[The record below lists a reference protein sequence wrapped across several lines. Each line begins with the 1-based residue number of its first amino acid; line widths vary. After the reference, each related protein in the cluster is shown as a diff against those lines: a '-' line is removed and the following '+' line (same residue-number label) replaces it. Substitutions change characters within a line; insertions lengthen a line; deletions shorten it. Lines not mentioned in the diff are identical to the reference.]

1 MRKYFL
7 LAHSY
12 LHKTR
17 GQSAALFILIFLAA
31 AMLHLWLILAL
42 DYKQNFDRQHER
54 LNAQHVTL
62 TLDSTDE
69 EARHFLAQTLKADA
83 RTKEFSSDNTLHMV
97 GSFDYN
103 GGEINSELI
112 FSEKTSALSRSVGKI
127 EIVEEG
133 PSDSG
138 VYLPILYRSEDIAVG
153 KDVTISIG
161 NRRFTYRVCGF
172 FNSLMTGSHNCSL
185 CEIILTKDQYD
196 DLEQS
201 GCAPRATSF
210 YIRLREKA
218 DSEDFEAMLK
228 NAVSSRYPTLRT
240 VSNSYALVSHSRY
253 ISQLICSGILS
264 AMAFFILLIAL
275 VVIASNILNY
285 IQRNMKNLGALK
297 AIGFTG
303 RQLIFSLLLPFM
315 GISLSASAV
324 GTALSYALFPAVN
337 RMMISQTGIPYTP
350 RFLPLPLG
358 ITLLVLNGTAAAAV
372 WLSSCR
378 VKKIEPITALRQGV
392 LAHNF
397 KKNHIPLET
406 AHAPLSLALALKT
419 TFSGIKHNLTVGVT
433 VFILSLIVVFSTL
446 MWENVIVDMTPFI
459 NMIVGEWADSCLN
472 VNAGRESEFIQTIN
486 ADPRVEKAY
495 LYTSLE
501 VRHVGGIGLMATI
514 CDDFSQ
520 ANNQNVVFE
529 GRSPKFDNEIA
540 LAAKYA
546 KEQGLRIGDEI
557 KITAGGKEAV
567 YLISGFTQTTN
578 NLGKDCLLTRDG
590 YERLGR
596 LSNTSYYLNL
606 RADVDIDAFHS
617 EAKRQFGADLNAA
630 INVKATI
637 EGASSVYVVLMI
649 AIVIGILF
657 LSLIIITFVLYL
669 LVRTMLSNKQL
680 DYGILKA
687 LGFTTGQLILQT
699 ALSFLPALIVSTAVG
714 LSVSSLIINPL
725 TALFLSG
732 IGIVKSTFTVPGKQ
746 IAAAG
751 VCLIL
756 SAFAITCLLSL
767 RIRKIAPKDLLTGE

>member
-1 MRKYFL
+1 MCKYFL
-7 LAHSY
+7 LARSY
-12 LHKTR
+12 LRRTR
-17 GQSAALFILIFLAA
+17 GQSAALLLLILLAA
-31 AMLHLWLILAL
+31 AMLHLWLMLAL
-42 DYKQNFDRQHER
+42 DYKQNFDRQHDR

-62 TLDSTDE
+62 ALDSTDE
-69 EARHFLAQTLKADA
+69 DARYFLAQTLKADA

-97 GSFDYN
+97 GSFEYN

-127 EIVEEG
+127 EIVEESS
-133 PSDSG
+133 SDSG
-138 VYLPILYRSEDIAVG
+138 IYLPILYRSEDIAIG

-161 NRRFTYRVCGF
+161 NRRFTYQVCGF

-185 CEIILTKDQYD
+185 CEVILTKDQYD

-228 NAVSSRYPTLRT
+228 NAVSSRYPALRT
-240 VSNSYALVSHSRY
+240 VSNSYALVSRSRY
-253 ISQLICSGILS
+253 ISQMICSGILS

-275 VVIASNILNY
+275 VVIASNIVNH
-285 IQRNMKNLGALK
+285 IQKNMKNLGALK
-297 AIGFTG
+297 AIGYTSH
-303 RQLIFSLLLPFM
+303 QLIFSLLLQFL

-324 GTALSYALFPAVN
+324 GPALSYALFPSVN
-337 RMMISQTGIPYTP
+337 RMMISQTGIPYAL
-350 RFLPLPLG
+350 RFLPLPFG
-358 ITLLVLNGTAAAAV
+358 ITLLILNGSVAAAA
-372 WLSSCR
+372 WLSSR
-378 VKKIEPITALRQGV
+378 RIGKIEPITALRQGI
-392 LAHNF
+392 LTHSF
-397 KKNHIPLET
+397 KKNRVPLET
-406 AHAPLSLALALKT
+406 TRAPLSLALALKT
-419 TFSGIKHNLTVGVT
+419 TFSGIKHNLTVGITMLV
-433 VFILSLIVVFSTL
+433 LSLVVVFSAL
-446 MWENVIVDMTPFI
+446 MWENVIADMTPFI
-459 NMIVGEWADSCLN
+459 NMIVGEQTDSCLN
-472 VNAGRESEFIQTIN
+472 VNAEREEEFLREME
-486 ADPRVEKAY
+486 ADARVEKVY
-495 LYTSLE
+495 LYTSIE

-520 ANNQNVVFE
+520 TNNQNVVFE
-529 GRSPKFDNEIA
+529 GRFPKFDNEIA
-540 LAAKYA
+540 VAAKYA

-557 KITAGGKEAV
+557 KITAGGNEAA

-596 LSNTSYYLNL
+596 LDNTSYYLNL
-606 RADVDIDAFHS
+606 RADADIDAFHS
-617 EAKRQFGADLNAA
+617 EAKKRFGADLNAA

-637 EGASSVYVVLMI
+637 EGASSVYITLMT
-649 AIVIGILF
+649 AIVIGILL

-714 LSVSSLIINPL
+714 LSVNSLIINPL

-732 IGIVKSTFTVPGKQ
+732 IGIVKSTFTVPGKR